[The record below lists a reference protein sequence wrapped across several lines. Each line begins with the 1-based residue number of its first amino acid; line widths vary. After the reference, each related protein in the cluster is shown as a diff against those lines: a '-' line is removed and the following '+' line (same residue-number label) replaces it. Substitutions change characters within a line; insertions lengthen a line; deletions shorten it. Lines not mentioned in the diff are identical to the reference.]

1 MPKVSF
7 ARIVTIS
14 SVMAGALPLMSTF
27 ALSQS
32 VDTVEFDLHVNPAF
46 AKCVGPDPKAH
57 VEVSRGR
64 LNDTLTIMLSGINPN
79 LDFDLF
85 TVQRSNLTASGT
97 VDPNFAAK
105 FKGSFGLAWYQT
117 DLHSNEGGVGRAR
130 IETILLDQ
138 IFGFDADA
146 IPDSNPPA
154 PRVPPTNTF
163 HVGFWFNNPQDA
175 VPCGFDASK
184 PTPFNGEH
192 KAGPLAM
199 ISLPVPPANLGPL
212 CTAPTGV
219 TEDQFAQD
227 PSQTLCNP

>member
-1 MPKVSF
+1 MPKIWLANL
-7 ARIVTIS
+7 ARIS
-14 SVMAGALPLMSTF
+14 AAAACALPLMSVA
-27 ALSQS
+27 ALAQP
-32 VDTVEFDLHVNPAF
+32 VDHTEFDLHVNPAF

-57 VEVSRGR
+57 VEVKRGR
-64 LNDTLTIMLSGINPN
+64 LNDTLIISLSGINPN

-85 TVQRSNLTASGT
+85 TVQRSNLSASGT
-97 VDPNFAAK
+97 PDTT

-117 DLHSNEGGVGRAR
+117 DLHSNEQGAGKAR

-138 IFGFDADA
+138 IFGFDADT
-146 IPDSNPPA
+146 IPNSDPPA

-163 HVGFWFNNPQDA
+163 HVGFWFNNPDDA
-175 VPCGFDASK
+175 ASCGFDVTK

-212 CTAPTGV
+212 CTSPTGV
-219 TEDQFAQD
+219 TEDQLAQD
-227 PSQTLCNP
+227 STLTLCNP